1 MRPILYWDD
10 TIKQDER
17 KNSSGR
23 MPACRDKFV
32 KTRFRRG
39 DLAIAKLFGKA
50 PAADPARDL
59 YDEIVRQA
67 RLPGF
72 YQAGGVPDTV
82 DGRFE
87 LVALHVFLVLHRLK
101 TEGTGDAGDL
111 GQALFDIFVQDMDAS
126 LREMGAGDL
135 GVGKR
140 VKAMIRG
147 LYGRIG
153 AYESALGGGPDSLEQ
168 ALQRNLFG
176 TVSPSSRDVER
187 MAGYVRGE
195 VAALGQRPAA
205 ELAAGQ
211 LRFGSV
217 PA

>member
-1 MRPILYWDD
+1 M
-10 TIKQDER
+10 
-17 KNSSGR
+17 
-23 MPACRDKFV
+23 
-32 KTRFRRG
+32 
-39 DLAIAKLFGKA
+39 AIAKLFGKA
-50 PAADPARDL
+50 APADPAMDL
-59 YDEIVRQA
+59 YDVIVQQA
-67 RLPGF
+67 RQPEF
-72 YQAGGVPDTV
+72 YRVCGVPDTV

-101 TEGTGDAGDL
+101 TDGAANTRDL
-111 GQALFDIFVQDMDAS
+111 GQGVFDIFVQDMDAS

-153 AYESALGGGPDSLEQ
+153 AYDAALGGEQELLEQ
-168 ALQRNLFG
+168 ALQRNLYG
-176 TVSPSSRDVER
+176 TVSPSRQDVGR
-187 MAGYVRGE
+187 MADYIRGE
-195 VAALGQRPAA
+195 VAALGQRPTA

-211 LRFGSV
+211 VSFGRV

>member
-1 MRPILYWDD
+1 M
-10 TIKQDER
+10 
-17 KNSSGR
+17 S
-23 MPACRDKFV
+23 
-32 KTRFRRG
+32 
-39 DLAIAKLFGKA
+39 IAKLFGKA
-50 PAADPARDL
+50 ANVDPAREL
-59 YDEIVRQA
+59 YEEIVRQA
-67 RLPGF
+67 RVPGF

-101 TEGTGDAGDL
+101 AEDTGDASAL
-111 GQALFDIFVQDMDAS
+111 GQAVFDIFVQDMDAS

-153 AYESALGGGPDSLEQ
+153 AYEAALGGGPDSLEE

-176 TVSPSSRDVER
+176 TVSPSSQDVKR

-211 LRFGSV
+211 LGFGSV